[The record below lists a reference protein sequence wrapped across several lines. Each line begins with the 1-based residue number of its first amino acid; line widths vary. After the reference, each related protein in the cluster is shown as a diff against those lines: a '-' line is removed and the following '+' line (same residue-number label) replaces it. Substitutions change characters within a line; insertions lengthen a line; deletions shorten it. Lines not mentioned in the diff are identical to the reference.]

1 MNSVQTMRTTAPVKT
16 YIGPDSSRMVG
27 DLLREQGVDSVLIV
41 TDKNIEAA
49 GLLAG
54 VEDSLRTAGCSF
66 IVYDETP
73 ADPPDTA
80 VDRMCALCWEKRC
93 QAVIAVG
100 GGSCID
106 SGKCVAFMQ
115 RNPGRIRDYLL
126 DPTLPS
132 RKGVPFIAIPTTS
145 GTGSEVTFGVV
156 ITDSQSGRKIGAGG
170 PEFFASAGI
179 LDPLLTVGLPRSVT
193 ASTAMDAFAHAV
205 ESMLSG
211 KSNPTCRLFAGE
223 AVRLIAG
230 NLEAV
235 LSNGQDVS
243 RRQHLMYAAY
253 LAAMSV
259 NDGSCSLGH
268 SIAHVLGAHYHI
280 PHGAACAITV
290 PMTIEFFASIFP
302 ERIRALGESMGIATD
317 EAAGPQENGIRI
329 ADAVR
334 AMNRRTGIPTLSQLG
349 VPRDDLPDIARQA
362 WEENKHTML
371 QPAVMCRTVEAS
383 DLLASL
389 EKEYLLG
396 QSAEVSRN

>member
-1 MNSVQTMRTTAPVKT
+1 MRPVL
-16 YIGPDSSRMVG
+16 G
-27 DLLREQGVDSVLIV
+27 
-41 TDKNIEAA
+41 
-49 GLLAG
+49 
-54 VEDSLRTAGCSF
+54 
-66 IVYDETP
+66 
-73 ADPPDTA
+73 
-80 VDRMCALCWEKRC
+80 KRC

-126 DPTLPS
+126 DPTLPR

-396 QSAEVSRN
+396 QSAEVSRS

>member
-1 MNSVQTMRTTAPVKT
+1 
-16 YIGPDSSRMVG
+16 
-27 DLLREQGVDSVLIV
+27 
-41 TDKNIEAA
+41 
-49 GLLAG
+49 
-54 VEDSLRTAGCSF
+54 
-66 IVYDETP
+66 
-73 ADPPDTA
+73 
-80 VDRMCALCWEKRC
+80 
-93 QAVIAVG
+93 
-100 GGSCID
+100 
-106 SGKCVAFMQ
+106 MQ

-126 DPTLPS
+126 DPTLPR

-170 PEFFASAGI
+170 RNSLPPPVFC
-179 LDPLLTVGLPRSVT
+179 PLLTVGLPRSVT

-302 ERIRALGESMGIATD
+302 ERIRALGESMAL
-317 EAAGPQENGIRI
+317 PQMRPP
-329 ADAVR
+329 AR
-334 AMNRRTGIPTLSQLG
+334 RRTASALPTPFG
-349 VPRDDLPDIARQA
+349 P
-362 WEENKHTML
+362 
-371 QPAVMCRTVEAS
+371 
-383 DLLASL
+383 
-389 EKEYLLG
+389 
-396 QSAEVSRN
+396 

>member
-1 MNSVQTMRTTAPVKT
+1 
-16 YIGPDSSRMVG
+16 
-27 DLLREQGVDSVLIV
+27 
-41 TDKNIEAA
+41 
-49 GLLAG
+49 
-54 VEDSLRTAGCSF
+54 
-66 IVYDETP
+66 
-73 ADPPDTA
+73 
-80 VDRMCALCWEKRC
+80 
-93 QAVIAVG
+93 
-100 GGSCID
+100 
-106 SGKCVAFMQ
+106 
-115 RNPGRIRDYLL
+115 
-126 DPTLPS
+126 
-132 RKGVPFIAIPTTS
+132 
-145 GTGSEVTFGVV
+145 
-156 ITDSQSGRKIGAGG
+156 
-170 PEFFASAGI
+170 
-179 LDPLLTVGLPRSVT
+179 
-193 ASTAMDAFAHAV
+193 MDAFAHAV
-205 ESMLSG
+205 ESMLRG

-349 VPRDDLPDIARQA
+349 VPRDDLPSCAGQWKHLTCWLRWRRNICSVSLRRFPGADRNSKGERPRGFSPFAVCRGCDIMAG
-362 WEENKHTML
+362 T
-371 QPAVMCRTVEAS
+371 
-383 DLLASL
+383 
-389 EKEYLLG
+389 G
-396 QSAEVSRN
+396 